1 MRSIQFHEYGD
12 PTVLRLEDVPAPAPG
27 PGQVLVQVA
36 GTSFNPVD
44 ASIRAGFMQSMM
56 PVELPFV
63 LGIDVAGTVSA
74 LGEGVTGF
82 AVGDPVI
89 GFLPM
94 TGNGASAEF
103 VLAPA
108 DILAPA
114 PASIPLADAAALP
127 AAALTAWQ
135 AVTEH
140 LAVQPGQRVLINGAG
155 GGVGAYAV
163 QFAKL
168 AGATVIAVAG
178 PSSLAIARDAGPDEV
193 IDHTTGDPAA
203 GEPVDGVFNLVRTDP
218 EALTGLVARI
228 RPGGVFVSA
237 TGPGPEDTERK
248 IANIAMG
255 VRSDAAQL
263 AEIVRQV
270 DAGEVR
276 VLISER
282 RPLADSA
289 GVHADFAAGKLHGKV
304 VITVP

>member
-1 MRSIQFHEYGD
+1 MQVVQFHEYGD
-12 PTVLRLEDVPAPAPG
+12 PTVLRLEDVPTPPPG
-27 PGQVLVQVA
+27 PGQVQVRVA

-56 PVELPFV
+56 PIELPFV
-63 LGIDVAGTVSA
+63 LGVDVAGTVSA
-74 LGEGVTGF
+74 VGQGVTGF
-82 AVGDPVI
+82 AVGDAVI

-94 TGNGASAEF
+94 TGNGAGGEY

-108 DILAPA
+108 EILAPA

-155 GGVGAYAV
+155 GGVGAYAI
-163 QFAKL
+163 QFAKQ

-178 PSSLAIARDAGPDEV
+178 PSSIAIARDAGPDEV
-193 IDHTTGDPAA
+193 IDHTTADATA
-203 GEPVDGVFNLVRTDP
+203 GEPVDGVFNLVRADP
-218 EALTGLVARI
+218 SSLAGLVARI
-228 RPGGVFVSA
+228 RPGGVYVSA
-237 TGPGPEDTERK
+237 TGPGPEDAERK
-248 IANIAMG
+248 IGNIAMS
-255 VRSDAAQL
+255 VRSEAAQL
-263 AEIVRQV
+263 AGIARKV
-270 DAGEVR
+270 DAGEIK

-282 RPLADSA
+282 RPLTDTA

>member
-1 MRSIQFHEYGD
+1 
-12 PTVLRLEDVPAPAPG
+12 
-27 PGQVLVQVA
+27 VLVQVA

-44 ASIRAGFMQSMM
+44 ASIRAGFMRSAL
-56 PVELPFV
+56 PIELPFV
-63 LGIDVAGTVSA
+63 LGVDVAGTVRG

-82 AVGDPVI
+82 AVGDAVI

-94 TGNGASAEF
+94 NGNGASAEY

-108 DILAPA
+108 EILAPA

-155 GGVGAYAV
+155 GGVGAYAI
-163 QFAKL
+163 QFAKQ

-178 PSSLAIARDAGPDEV
+178 PSSIAIAREAGPDEV
-193 IDHTTGDPAA
+193 IDYTSGDPAA
-203 GEPVDGVFNLVRTDP
+203 GEPVDGVFNLVRTDAD
-218 EALTGLVARI
+218 ALTGLVARI

-237 TGPGPEDTERK
+237 TGPGPEDAERK
-248 IANIAMG
+248 IGNVAMG
-255 VRSDAAQL
+255 VRSEAAQL
-263 AEIVRQV
+263 AAIARKV
-270 DAGEVR
+270 DAGEVK

-282 RPLADSA
+282 RPLAGTA